1 VPHGASAK
9 AAAAQ
14 AAHDVL
20 VALIPANQAAFDT
33 ALVSSL
39 DDIPQ
44 GQRAGGKKVGK
55 RVAQQVLEWR
65 QNDGFATA
73 NPQPPEGLPS
83 LLPGVWRQT
92 ASGAAQFTA
101 LGSVAPFGLVSPTQ
115 FLPVPPPQLE
125 SERYAADVNDVQ
137 AKGRATM
144 STRTLEEERFA
155 QLFALA
161 PGAYANVTSPFRLW
175 SNVARDVSQA
185 QGMSLVKTA
194 RVFALMT
201 TSIHDSV
208 QTSHTSKFIYGL
220 WRPETAVAAADID
233 DNPATVAEPGWV
245 PLLVT
250 PPYASHASN
259 MSCIGSG
266 AAQMLANVFGTDAKS
281 FLATWYT
288 GDAPPAVVHSEPYSS
303 FWALARDEGSSRVW
317 GGIHFRFEIDASEQ
331 SCAQVAN
338 YLFDNYMKRIRQ
350 PH

>member
-1 VPHGASAK
+1 M
-9 AAAAQ
+9 
-14 AAHDVL
+14 
-20 VALIPANQAAFDT
+20 
-33 ALVSSL
+33 
-39 DDIPQ
+39 
-44 GQRAGGKKVGK
+44 
-55 RVAQQVLEWR
+55 
-65 QNDGFATA
+65 
-73 NPQPPEGLPS
+73 
-83 LLPGVWRQT
+83 
-92 ASGAAQFTA
+92 
-101 LGSVAPFGLVSPTQ
+101 
-115 FLPVPPPQLE
+115 PPPQLE
-125 SERYAADVNDVQ
+125 SKRYAADVNDVKE
-137 AKGRATM
+137 KGRATM

-185 QGMSLVKTA
+185 EGLSLVQTA

-208 QTSHTSKFIYGL
+208 LTSHTSKFIYRL
-220 WRPETAVAAADID
+220 WRPETALAAADID
-233 DNPATVAEPGWV
+233 DNPATVAEPGWA

-281 FLATWYT
+281 FSATWYT
-288 GDAPPAVVHSEPYSS
+288 GAAPPAVVHSEPYSS

-338 YLFDNYMKRIRQ
+338 YLFDNYMGRVRH
-350 PH
+350 PN